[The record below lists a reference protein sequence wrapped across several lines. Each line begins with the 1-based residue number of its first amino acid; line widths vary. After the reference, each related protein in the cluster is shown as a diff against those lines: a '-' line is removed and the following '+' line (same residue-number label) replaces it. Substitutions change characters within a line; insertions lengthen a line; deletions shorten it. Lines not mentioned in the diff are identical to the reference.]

1 VSPLNKGL
9 ALKMVA
15 PVLAFTLVM
24 LTPTP
29 AGLTSE
35 GQRVLAV
42 MALTVVLWTTEALPI
57 VVTGIVGIV
66 LLVVTGV
73 VSDTSDAF

>member
-1 VSPLNKGL
+1 MARNGSVNVPPSLVSPLNKGL

-35 GQRVLAV
+35 GQRALAV
-42 MALTVVLWTTEALPI
+42 MALAVVL
-57 VVTGIVGIV
+57 
-66 LLVVTGV
+66 
-73 VSDTSDAF
+73 